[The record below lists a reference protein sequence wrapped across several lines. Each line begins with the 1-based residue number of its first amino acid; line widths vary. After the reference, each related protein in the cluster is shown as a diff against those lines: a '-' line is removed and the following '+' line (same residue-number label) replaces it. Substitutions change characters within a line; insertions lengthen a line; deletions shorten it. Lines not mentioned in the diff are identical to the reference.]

1 MVGGSVVDLIVI
13 GLNYRT
19 APLELREKLSLTKKQ
34 QQEILERIKLSP
46 KVEGAIVL
54 STCNRT
60 ELYLEVENSAD
71 NKIAFEIFNLISNL
85 SVETLK
91 NYIYIYNE
99 IEAITH
105 LYRVASGIDSLVIGE
120 VQILGQVKRAF
131 YRSRDLG
138 LIDSY
143 LYKIFTDAFRV
154 AKQVRTETKISYGAT
169 SISYVAVEL
178 TKKIFGSLS
187 GETVLILG
195 AGKMSELALKS
206 LVDNGVTGVMVANRT
221 YSRGEELANKFC
233 AKVVRWNQLDEWVNK
248 VDIIIASTAAP
259 HYVLHYNL
267 VKQVMDTKRGP
278 LFLIDIALPR
288 DIDPRVAKIPGVHLY
303 DIDDLEEVVEDNL
316 AKRKEELKKVEAIIK
331 NEIASLEEWIN
342 QQQAIPLIKDLRRRA
357 DTIKEEELSR
367 ALHKLESSDE
377 RLVVEELA
385 NRLTNKLL
393 HLPTIKIKELAQNE
407 NSKEK
412 LSIIKKLFE

>member
-412 LSIIKKLFE
+412 LSIIQKLFE

>member
-1 MVGGSVVDLIVI
+1 MDLIVI

-412 LSIIKKLFE
+412 LSIIQKLFE

>member
-1 MVGGSVVDLIVI
+1 MDLIVI